1 MSKTG
6 CFEGGF
12 KIQGKQK
19 SKKKE
24 RKKHKPVELLVF
36 GGVREHNLSE
46 HCMIHFPILLQY
58 AISRNCHH
66 FIFSPRYFSTTLPV
80 VDR

>member
-24 RKKHKPVELLVF
+24 KKHKPVELLVF
-36 GGVREHNLSE
+36 SGVREHNLSE
-46 HCMIHFPILLQY
+46 LCMIHFPHSL
-58 AISRNCHH
+58 AICH
-66 FIFSPRYFSTTLPV
+66 FQKPPPLIFSPRYFSTTLPV
-80 VDR
+80 VER

>member
-19 SKKKE
+19 EQKE

-46 HCMIHFPILLQY
+46 LCMIHFPILLQY
-58 AISRNCHH
+58 TISKNCRHLSSALGL
-66 FIFSPRYFSTTLPV
+66 FPQRYLW
-80 VDR
+80 